1 MHMTSPLRRAGSER
15 EPWLGSLDF
24 LWLELTP
31 RCNLQCSH
39 CYADAG
45 PTQSLPV
52 LQTLSYEN
60 WVDVLRQA
68 CDLGCRSVQFTGGE
82 PSLCTDLPA
91 LLREARTIGFQSVE
105 VFTNGT
111 HLSRRLRHAL
121 VKEGVDLAFSVYGS
135 RREAH
140 DSITG
145 KPGSFAHTLRSI
157 RWALKAGLGVRAGVI
172 EMPSN
177 AADIPATKA
186 LLSGL
191 GVHSICVDGVRGV
204 GRSNSHARLR
214 GRALLG
220 ELCGECWRGKLA
232 VHPDGNV
239 SPCIF
244 SRFRR
249 VGHVSQSLASILNSE
264 RLHRFRR
271 EVRKM
276 STPTRKTGPTK
287 RPCAPLAEIVC
298 APLAKK
304 LCAPLKTPCAPLK
317 KPCVPLKTP
326 CAPLKTPCAPLRKPC
341 VPLKRACAPLKKEIH
356 ALLLKKP
363 CAPLRAEKR
372 K

>member
-1 MHMTSPLRRAGSER
+1 MSRIIDQLPALGAVSHVVNEADAHDVFIPLRTAGSAG

-31 RCNLQCSH
+31 RCNLKCSH

-45 PTQSLPV
+45 PNSPA
-52 LQTLSYEN
+52 LQTMSCEN

-82 PSLCTDLPA
+82 PSLCADLPA
-91 LLREARTIGFQSVE
+91 LLREAKMIGFQSVE

-111 HLSRRLRHAL
+111 HLPRKLKHAI
-121 VKEGVDLAFSVYGS
+121 VKEGADLAFSVYGS
-135 RREAH
+135 RREVH
-140 DSITG
+140 DPITG
-145 KPGSFAHTLRSI
+145 MPGSFAKTLRSI
-157 RWALKAGLGVRAGVI
+157 RWALNAGLGVRVAVI

-177 AADIPATKA
+177 ATDIPATKR

-191 GVHSICVDGVRGV
+191 GVHSICVDRVRGV
-204 GRSNSHARLR
+204 GRGNGHARSR
-214 GRALLG
+214 GRDLLG

-249 VGHVSQSLASILNSE
+249 VGHVSQSLVSILNSE
-264 RLHRFRR
+264 RLHSFRR

-276 STPTRKTGPTK
+276 SMSTRKTRSTK
-287 RPCAPLAEIVC
+287 QPCAPL
-298 APLAKK
+298 KK
-304 LCAPLKTPCAPLK
+304 RCAPLKEPCAPLKEPCAPLK
-317 KPCVPLKTP
+317 KPCAPLKEP
-326 CAPLKTPCAPLRKPC
+326 CAP
-341 VPLKRACAPLKKEIH
+341 
-356 ALLLKKP
+356 LKKP
-363 CAPLRAEKR
+363 CAPLKR
-372 K
+372 HR